1 MVGDDQGWT
10 TNYDYQAW
18 AKGKEF
24 HVGDK
29 LGKLALQT
37 PSPNSPLY
45 MDGVEA
51 DLRTVRYLA
60 MELFPCFAEGAL
72 LPARLFTN
80 LLQQIVM

>member
-1 MVGDDQGWT
+1 MAFTQFFVLAIVAILVPSILGVEFTVGDDQGWT

-29 LGKLALQT
+29 LGKLALQI
-37 PSPNSPLY
+37 PSLNSPLY

-51 DLRTVRYLA
+51 DL
-60 MELFPCFAEGAL
+60 
-72 LPARLFTN
+72 
-80 LLQQIVM
+80 

>member
-1 MVGDDQGWT
+1 MAFTQFFVLAIVAILVPSILGVEFTVGDDQGWT

-29 LGKLALQT
+29 LGKLALQI
-37 PSPNSPLY
+37 SSLNSPLY

-51 DLRTVRYLA
+51 DL
-60 MELFPCFAEGAL
+60 
-72 LPARLFTN
+72 
-80 LLQQIVM
+80 